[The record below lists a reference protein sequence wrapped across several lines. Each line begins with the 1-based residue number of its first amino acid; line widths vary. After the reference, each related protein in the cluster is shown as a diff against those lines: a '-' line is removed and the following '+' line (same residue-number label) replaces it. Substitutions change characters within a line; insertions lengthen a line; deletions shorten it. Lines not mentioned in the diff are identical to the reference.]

1 MSSVLDCV
9 KWEIVKVVY
18 FPIVVHV
25 VPWVR
30 IAVKLKSIYNSL
42 IVTCTNFV
50 FFQHKHELMWMI
62 PLLFL
67 TCFASTMWSDGN
79 HSSGLNFLLLRSLIT
94 CVLFLINLVG

>member
-30 IAVKLKSIYNSL
+30 IAIKLKSIYNSYCHMYEFCIL
-42 IVTCTNFV
+42 PAQARTHVDDSPAIFN
-50 FFQHKHELMWMI
+50 
-62 PLLFL
+62 LF
-67 TCFASTMWSDGN
+67 C
-79 HSSGLNFLLLRSLIT
+79 
-94 CVLFLINLVG
+94 INNVVGR